1 MKIGI
6 FGGTFNPPH
15 KGHRLLL
22 DRVVEKAG
30 LDRVIVIPSYMPP
43 HKTVAD
49 NDPTHRFEM
58 ARLAFPDHE
67 VSNIELE
74 RKGKSYTV
82 DTLRQLKEQYP
93 TDVLHLI
100 CGSDMFLSLGTWRE
114 PASIFAMATIV
125 TAAREKHML
134 LKLWLKKVFYFFK
147 YRARCR
153 VIFIKPLAVSSSEI
167 RDGSVQGNM
176 VEPAVWQYMQE
187 HQLYHEE

>member
-22 DRVVEKAG
+22 DRVVEKMG
-30 LDRVIVIPSYMPP
+30 LERVIVMPSYMPP

-49 NDPTHRFEM
+49 NDPMHRYEM
-58 ARLAFPDHE
+58 AQLAFPDYE
-67 VSNIELE
+67 VSNMELE

-93 TDVLHLI
+93 TDVLYLI

-114 PASIFAMATIV
+114 PASIFSMATIV
-125 TAAREKHML
+125 TAAREKHVL
-134 LKLWLKKVFYFFK
+134 LKLWMKKFFYFFK
-147 YRARCR
+147 YRAHCR
-153 VIFIKPLAVSSSEI
+153 VVFIKPLAVSSSEI
-167 RDGSVQGNM
+167 RDGSVTADM
-176 VEPAVWQYMQE
+176 VEPAVRQYMRE
-187 HQLYHEE
+187 HQLYHGE